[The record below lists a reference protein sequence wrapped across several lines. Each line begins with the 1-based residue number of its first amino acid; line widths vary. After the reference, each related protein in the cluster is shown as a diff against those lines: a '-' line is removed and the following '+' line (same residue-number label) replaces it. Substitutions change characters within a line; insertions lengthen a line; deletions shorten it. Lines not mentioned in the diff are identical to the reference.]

1 MVGHALSNPLP
12 HSETIMKTLVAWKE
26 SLKNDGRVIAQFG
39 RARLVRRSDGGF
51 EVMGGTISDHTD
63 AKQWISLFLHEAA
76 VTYSK

>member
-1 MVGHALSNPLP
+1 MP
-12 HSETIMKTLVAWKE
+12 HSYRIMKTLEAWKE

-39 RARLVRRSDGGF
+39 RASLVHKPDGRF
-51 EVMGGTISDHTD
+51 EVMGGTVSDHTD